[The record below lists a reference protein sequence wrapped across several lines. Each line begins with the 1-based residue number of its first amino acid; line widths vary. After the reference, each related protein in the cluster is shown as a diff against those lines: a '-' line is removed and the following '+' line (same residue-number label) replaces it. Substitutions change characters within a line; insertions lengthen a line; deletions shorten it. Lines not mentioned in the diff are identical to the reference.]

1 MEAILSATSHHTRV
15 IHPLSHTTD
24 TGSLHQTSISS
35 SLTPHI
41 PPNQS
46 LLHRQ
51 YKHWPLQTRIQP
63 PSKTQTT
70 PRPQD
75 TTRGTS
81 TSMVAHQPQ
90 LPSILHYLLTQH
102 IHLYTSMGPGTCTYS
117 ATQVTPQFSIH
128 PATFTP
134 HCLCLPHQTQQIAFL
149 THSYSKTS
157 METSPTCHPITT
169 SQPDTHR
176 TQHSKLDHTLP
187 PGILQSSKV

>member
-1 MEAILSATSHHTRV
+1 MLLRV
-15 IHPLSHTTD
+15 RWACSRGLCVARCSGTARFLCPTMCLRSQCLTCVGKVGWLRKGSVRGLLPL
-24 TGSLHQTSISS
+24 GMV
-35 SLTPHI
+35 
-41 PPNQS
+41 
-46 LLHRQ
+46 
-51 YKHWPLQTRIQP
+51 
-63 PSKTQTT
+63 TT

-81 TSMVAHQPQ
+81 PSMVAHQPQ

-102 IHLYTSMGPGTCTYS
+102 IHLYTSMGSGTCTYS
-117 ATQVTPQFSIH
+117 ATQITPQFSIH

-134 HCLCLPHQTQQIAFL
+134 HCLCLPHQTQQTAFL